1 MRVGLFIDNTDAQ
14 AESGGL
20 FDRKNPVAGEVVTT
34 AAAGLAADVDRAV
47 QSCAQAFGE
56 WSAMGPSQRRGILNA
71 CADALEAKTPDLI
84 KLGSEETGGSGPW
97 IGFNVM
103 LAARILREAAAMTT
117 LIKGEIIPSDK
128 PGTLSMAMRQPVGVL
143 VGMAPWNAPVILGVR
158 SFAMPLACGNTVVM
172 KASEKCP
179 GLHRMIGDA
188 MAEGGLPPGVLNI
201 VTHSAEDAPEVV
213 NALVDHPLTRRIN
226 FTGSTRVGQIIAER
240 AAKHLKPCLLEL
252 GGKAPQIVLDDA
264 DIPGA
269 VNAAIFGAF
278 MNQGQICMSAEKIIL
293 DDSIADDFAAQFA
306 ARAEALKTGK
316 PNEQVHLASV
326 ADRDTIDHVARLIAD
341 AEAKGAKVLTGGA
354 PAKGTIMP
362 ATIVDHVTPEMEI
375 YSSESFGPVTTVI
388 RVKDVEEAIAVAND
402 TEYGLTASVFGQDT
416 RRALQVAQR
425 IQTGICHVNGPT
437 VGDEAQMP
445 FGGSKRSGYGR
456 FGGTA
461 SIEEFTELRWI
472 TIEDPGQHYPI

>member
-1 MRVGLFIDNTDAQ
+1 MQVGLFIDNTDTQ
-14 AESGGL
+14 AESGGM
-20 FDRKNPVAGEVVTT
+20 FDRRNPVAGDVATT
-34 AAAGLAADVDRAV
+34 AAAGRAADVDRAV

-56 WSAMGPSQRRGILNA
+56 WSALGPNQRRGILNA
-71 CADALEAKTPDLI
+71 CADALEAKTQDLI
-84 KLGSEETGGSGPW
+84 KLGADETGGSGPW

-103 LAARILREAAAMTT
+103 LAGRILREAAAMTT

-143 VGMAPWNAPVILGVR
+143 VGMAPWNAPVILAVR

-201 VTHSAEDAPEVV
+201 LTHSAEDAPEVV

-240 AAKHLKPCLLEL
+240 AAKQLKPCLLEL
-252 GGKAPQIVLDDA
+252 GGKSPQVVLDDA

-293 DDSIADDFAAQFA
+293 DESIADDFTAQFA
-306 ARAEALKTGK
+306 ARAEALKTGT

-326 ADRDTIDHVARLIAD
+326 VDRDTIDHVARLIAD

-354 PAKGTIMP
+354 PAEGTIMP
-362 ATIVDHVTPEMEI
+362 ATIVDYVTPEMDI
-375 YSSESFGPVTTVI
+375 YSSESFGPVTTVM
-388 RVKDVEEAIAVAND
+388 RVKDVESAIAAAND

-425 IQTGICHVNGPT
+425 IQTGICHINGPT

-445 FGGSKRSGYGR
+445 FGGTKRSGYGR

>member
-1 MRVGLFIDNTDAQ
+1 MRVGLFIDNSEAQ
-14 AESGGL
+14 AEAGGV
-20 FDRKNPVAGEVVTT
+20 FDRNNPVSGELVTT
-34 AAAGLAADVDRAV
+34 SAAGRAADVDRAV
-47 QSCAQAFGE
+47 RSCAAAFDD
-56 WSAMGPSQRRGILNA
+56 WAAMGPNQRRSILNA
-71 CADALEAKTPDLI
+71 CADALEAKTPEFV
-84 KLGSEETGGSGPW
+84 KLGAEETGGSGPW

-103 LAARILREAAAMTT
+103 LGARILREAAAMTT
-117 LIKGEIIPSDK
+117 QIKGEIIPSDK
-128 PGTLSMAMRQPVGVL
+128 PGTLSMGMRQPVGVL
-143 VGMAPWNAPVILGVR
+143 VGMAPWNAPVILAVR
-158 SFAMPLACGNTVVM
+158 AFAMPIACGNTVVM

-179 GLHRMIGDA
+179 GLHRLIGDA
-188 MAEGGLPPGVLNI
+188 MAEGGLPAGVLNI

-240 AAKHLKPCLLEL
+240 AAKQLKPCLLEL

-293 DDSIADDFAAQFA
+293 DASIADDFAAQFA

-316 PNEQVHLASV
+316 PDEQVHLASV
-326 ADRDTIDHVARLIAD
+326 VDRDTIDHVARLIAD

-354 PAKGTIMP
+354 PETGTIMP
-362 ATIVDHVTPEMEI
+362 ATIVDHVTPEMDI
-375 YSSESFGPVTTVI
+375 YSAESFGPVTTVI
-388 RVKDVEEAIAVAND
+388 RVEGVDEAVAVAND
-402 TEYGLTASVFGQDT
+402 TDYGLTASVFGKDT

-425 IQTGICHVNGPT
+425 LQTGICHVNGPT
-437 VGDEAQMP
+437 VADEAQMP

-461 SIEEFTELRWI
+461 AINEFTELRWI
-472 TIEDPGQHYPI
+472 TIEDPDQHYPI